1 MKRRAILAA
10 VIVAALLAGAVTY
23 GCLQVRATSAE
34 NAMALPG
41 DDLVPHPIGVVNH
54 AITIHR
60 RPSAVWPWLA
70 QMGAGR
76 AGWYT
81 YDFIDN
87 GGHRSADRI
96 LPQYQKIA
104 VGSVM
109 PALPG
114 AKDVF
119 VVARCDPD
127 HSLVLGWRQPDGR
140 YQTTWVFALTEPVPG
155 ETRLIVRGRVAPGY
169 RPYGLPQW
177 AAMSIGSRPAHFI
190 MERKQLISLA
200 RRAEHSR

>member
-1 MKRRAILAA
+1 MPLA
-10 VIVAALLAGAVTY
+10 
-23 GCLQVRATSAE
+23 
-34 NAMALPG
+34 G
-41 DDLVPHPIGVVNH
+41 DDLIPHPIGVVNH
-54 AITIHR
+54 AITIDR
-60 RPSAVWPWLA
+60 PPSAVWPWLA

-104 VGSVM
+104 AGTIM

-127 HSLVLGWRQPDGR
+127 HSLVLGWRQSDGK
-140 YQTTWVFALTEPVPG
+140 YQTTWAFALTQPMRG

-169 RPYGLPQW
+169 RPHGLPQW
-177 AAMSIGSRPAHFI
+177 AAMLMGRPAHFI
-190 MERKQLISLA
+190 MERKQLLSLA